1 MELKPIKSE
10 ADYRQALQEI
20 ESLYSA
26 LPNTSDGERL
36 EVLTTLVVWYEQ
48 QHYPIEPPSP
58 LEAILYHLESRHQG
72 VSVFIEGLKRRGVSE
87 EVIKDALTDLADVS
101 SS

>member
-1 MELKPIKSE
+1 MDVKPIKSE
-10 ADYRQALQEI
+10 ADYQQILREI
-20 ESLYSA
+20 ESLFNASLGSPEA
-26 LPNTSDGERL
+26 ERL
-36 EVLTTLVVWYEQ
+36 EVLSTLVEAYEQ

-72 VSVFIEGLKRRGVSE
+72 FSLFIEGLKRRGVSDD
-87 EVIKDALTDLADVS
+87 VIKAALTDLADVS